1 MLFQILSIVSN
12 TLVLQQIMSLLQQV
26 LWCLAGLLWLACLR
40 AWLAAAWF
48 PKVLTHRIGSTTIK
62 IVNLLIEL
70 DHEVDSHKFMNL

>member
-1 MLFQILSIVSN
+1 
-12 TLVLQQIMSLLQQV
+12 MSLLQQV

-48 PKVLTHRIGSTTIK
+48 PKVLTHRIGSKTLK
-62 IVNLLIEL
+62 FVNLLIEL